1 MSKRSYIDWYELTE
15 IEQKM
20 STKIIHEA
28 IECVDCKNHY
38 IEIVENNTV
47 YQCEMT
53 CDGSKNVILSET
65 DSQDSNEIEQP
76 IRWWIVEQYVN
87 EYLNGL

>member
-1 MSKRSYIDWYELTE
+1 MSKCLDWHELTE

-38 IEIVENNTV
+38 VELVENDTV
-47 YQCEMT
+47 YECLMS
-53 CDGSKNVILSET
+53 CDDSKNVILSDE
-65 DSQDSNEIEQP
+65 DSQDSNEIKHP
-76 IRWWIVEQYVN
+76 IDWWKVEEYANQ
-87 EYLNGL
+87 YLNGL